1 MIFTATLRR
10 RSLRAV
16 VDLLYPMRIFEF
28 ARKPP
33 QWLRVVLAGLMLAF
47 ALNSI
52 AHAAHTHDAK
62 TTVTVAHGACSYC
75 ATFGGLG
82 DSPVYAHSLPA
93 PALTQAEAPGP
104 REVSIARRPTFSAQ
118 PRAPPFH

>member
-1 MIFTATLRR
+1 MIFTAPLRR
-10 RSLRAV
+10 RSLPPV
-16 VDLLYPMRIFEF
+16 IDLPHPMRIFEF

-47 ALNSI
+47 ALNSV

-62 TTVTVAHGACSYC
+62 TTVAVAHSACGYC

-82 DSPVYAHSLPA
+82 DSPTYAHSLTV
-93 PALTQAEAPGP
+93 PALIRVEAPGP
-104 REVSIARRPTFSAQ
+104 REVSIARRPTSSAQ
-118 PRAPPFH
+118 PRAPPVH

>member
-10 RSLRAV
+10 RSLRLV
-16 VDLLYPMRIFEF
+16 VELPYPMRIFEF

-62 TTVTVAHGACSYC
+62 TTITVAHSACGYC

-82 DSPVYAHSLPA
+82 GSPVYAHSLPV
-93 PALTQAEAPGP
+93 PALIQVEAAGP
-104 REVSIARRPTFSAQ
+104 REVPVARRPTFSAQ
-118 PRAPPFH
+118 PRAPPVH